1 MAFITAFQGSIKLL
15 NCRKSLGEINMGLVI
30 RTFLIALVF
39 AIIIFVLGANNLFTI
54 KDDFADFSLDTD
66 EIAIDLPENLNRD
79 AFFGDLHVHTR
90 YSFDAFI
97 FGTTASPD
105 DAYRYAKGGSIKHPL
120 GFDMQLDD
128 PLDFYAVT
136 DHAAWLGMI
145 RAYADPTTKPGQLD
159 FAADL
164 HGLND
169 PENLNTNTFAR
180 RAGLFG
186 NLITGEL
193 IEPSKN
199 PFKLLAAYLQEDT
212 IYGTSAYDRET
223 HQSAWR
229 DIAEAAERHNKPGE
243 FTTFIAYEFTSSGPG
258 QSNLHRNVIFK
269 DSKAPLQPFS
279 IVDSQNPEDLWN
291 WMDNL
296 RNLGVESLAIP
307 HNSNGSDGQMFKLV
321 DWAGNPMDD
330 DYASQRMRNEPL
342 VEITQ
347 VKGTSDTHPLLS
359 PDDKWADFG
368 IMNNRVASPFYS
380 KPNGSYVREAYLR
393 GLSLEAEYKI
403 NPYKFG
409 LVGASDT
416 HTGAISDKES
426 DYHSKIGILDGTPE
440 LRGAAPVTQSL
451 RDQLEEAGANV
462 IVDGFL
468 DIEGK
473 DYIDTGYTEWGASG
487 LAAVWAENNTRESIY
502 DAFRRKET
510 FATSGSRIKVR
521 FFGGYGLDA
530 ILDQEDPVK
539 YAYANASTMGSDL
552 LQNNN
557 EAPEFMVW
565 ALRDVKR
572 APLDRVQIIK
582 GWTELSGK
590 PHEKIYDV
598 ACSDGRKANSKTG
611 LCKDSRAKVNLN
623 NCKISKNVGADEL
636 KVVWKDPDFNPNHK
650 AFYYVRVLE
659 NPTCRW
665 STWDAIKSG
674 EKPRGD
680 LPATI
685 QERAW
690 SSPIWYVPDNEGI
703 EVSNI
708 LPDNV

>member
-1 MAFITAFQGSIKLL
+1 MSVI
-15 NCRKSLGEINMGLVI
+15 I
-30 RTFLIALVF
+30 RTFLIALLF
-39 AIIIFVLGANNLFTI
+39 AAIIFILGANNIFSI
-54 KDDFADFSLDTD
+54 KDDVVDFSIEKTPRIK
-66 EIAIDLPENLNRD
+66 EISSNQNKD
-79 AFFGDLHVHTR
+79 AFFGDLHVHTM

-105 DAYRYAKGGSIKHPL
+105 DAYRYAKGGAIKHPL

-136 DHAAWLGMI
+136 DHAAWLGMLP
-145 RAYADPTTKPGQLD
+145 AYADPSSRPGKLD
-159 FAADL
+159 FASDL

-169 PENLNTNTFAR
+169 PENLNTNTFVR
-180 RAGLFG
+180 RAGLFA
-186 NLITGEL
+186 NLITNEL

-199 PFKLLAAYLQEDT
+199 PIKMLGAYLQEDT
-212 IYGTSAYDRET
+212 VYGTRAYDRET
-223 HQSAWR
+223 HHTAWR
-229 DIAEAAERHNKPGE
+229 DIAEAAERHNNPGE

-258 QSNLHRNVIFK
+258 QSNLHRNVIFR
-269 DSKAPLQPFS
+269 DNKAPIQPFS
-279 IVDSQNPEDLWN
+279 IIDSSNPEDLWD

-307 HNSNGSDGQMFKLV
+307 HNSNGSNGQMFQLV

-330 DYASQRMRNEPL
+330 DYASKRMRNEPL

-359 PDDKWADFG
+359 PGDKWADFG

-380 KPNGSYVREAYLR
+380 SPTGSYVRNAYLR
-393 GLSLEAEYKI
+393 GLSLDSEYKI

-426 DYHSKIGILDGTPE
+426 DFHSKIGILDGTPE
-440 LRGAAPVTQSL
+440 LRGAAPLTKSFKEQIEGS
-451 RDQLEEAGANV
+451 GANV
-462 IVDGFL
+462 IINGYKE
-468 DIEGK
+468 IGGQE
-473 DYIDTGYTEWGASG
+473 YIDTGYTEWGASG
-487 LAAVWAENNTRESIY
+487 LAAVWAEDNTRESIY
-502 DAFRRKET
+502 NAFRRKET
-510 FATSGSRIKVR
+510 FATTGSRIKVR
-521 FFGGYGLDA
+521 FFGGYEID
-530 ILDQEDPVK
+530 DVFNKEDPIN
-539 YAYANASTMGSDL
+539 YAYLNGVTMGSDL
-552 LQNNN
+552 FQSENKI
-557 EAPEFMVW
+557 PQFMVW
-565 ALRDVKR
+565 ALRDIKR

-598 ACSDGRKANSKTG
+598 ACADGRRPDSKTK
-611 LCKDSRAKVNLN
+611 LCRDTRAKVNLN
-623 NCKISKNVGADEL
+623 NCRISKNLGADEL
-636 KVVWKDPDFNPNHK
+636 KAVWQDPDFDPNLK

-665 STWDAIKSG
+665 SSWDAIKSG
-674 EKPRGD
+674 EIPRAD

-690 SSPIWYVPDNEGI
+690 SSPIWYIPDNEGI
-703 EVSNI
+703 TIGNI
-708 LPDNV
+708 LPDDI

>member
-1 MAFITAFQGSIKLL
+1 MVL
-15 NCRKSLGEINMGLVI
+15 

-296 RNLGVESLAIP
+296 RDLGVESLAIP

-321 DWAGNPMDD
+321 DWAGDPMDD

-473 DYIDTGYTEWGASG
+473 DYIDTGYTELGASG

-598 ACSDGRKANSKTG
+598 ACSDGRKADSKTG

-636 KVVWKDPDFNPNHK
+636 KVVWKDPDFNPDHK

-674 EKPRGD
+674 EKPRSD
-680 LPATI
+680 LPSTI

-708 LPDNV
+708 LPDDV

>member
-1 MAFITAFQGSIKLL
+1 MSVI
-15 NCRKSLGEINMGLVI
+15 I
-30 RTFLIALVF
+30 RTFLIALLF
-39 AIIIFVLGANNLFTI
+39 AAIIFILGANNIFSI
-54 KDDFADFSLDTD
+54 KDDVVDFSIEKTPRIK
-66 EIAIDLPENLNRD
+66 EISSNQNKD
-79 AFFGDLHVHTR
+79 ALFGDLHVHTM

-105 DAYRYAKGGSIKHPL
+105 DAYRYAKGGAIKHPL

-136 DHAAWLGMI
+136 DHAAWLGMLP
-145 RAYADPTTKPGQLD
+145 AYADPSSRPGKLD
-159 FAADL
+159 FASDL

-169 PENLNTNTFAR
+169 PENLNTNTFVR
-180 RAGLFG
+180 RAGLFA
-186 NLITGEL
+186 NLITNEL

-199 PFKLLAAYLQEDT
+199 PIKMLGAYLQEDT
-212 IYGTSAYDRET
+212 VYGTRAYDRET
-223 HQSAWR
+223 HHTAWR
-229 DIAEAAERHNKPGE
+229 DIAEAAERHNNPGE

-258 QSNLHRNVIFK
+258 QSNLHRNVIFR
-269 DSKAPLQPFS
+269 DNKAPIQPFS
-279 IVDSQNPEDLWN
+279 IIDSSNPEDLWD

-307 HNSNGSDGQMFKLV
+307 HNSNGSNGQMFQLV

-330 DYASQRMRNEPL
+330 DYASKRMRNEPL

-359 PDDKWADFG
+359 PGDKWADFG

-380 KPNGSYVREAYLR
+380 SPTGSYVRNAYLR
-393 GLSLEAEYKI
+393 GLSLDSEYKI

-426 DYHSKIGILDGTPE
+426 DFHSKIGILDGTPE
-440 LRGAAPVTQSL
+440 LRGAAPLTKSFKEQIQGS
-451 RDQLEEAGANV
+451 GANV
-462 IVDGFL
+462 IISGYKE
-468 DIEGK
+468 IGGQE
-473 DYIDTGYTEWGASG
+473 YIDTGYTEWGASG
-487 LAAVWAENNTRESIY
+487 LAAVWAEDNTRESIY
-502 DAFRRKET
+502 NAFRRKET
-510 FATSGSRIKVR
+510 FATTGSRIKVR
-521 FFGGYGLDA
+521 FFGGYEID
-530 ILDQEDPVK
+530 DVFNKEDPIN
-539 YAYANASTMGSDL
+539 YAYLNGVTMGSDL
-552 LQNNN
+552 FQSENKI
-557 EAPEFMVW
+557 PQFMVW
-565 ALRDVKR
+565 ALRDIKR

-598 ACSDGRKANSKTG
+598 ACADGRRPDSKTK
-611 LCKDSRAKVNLN
+611 LCRDTRAKVNLN
-623 NCKISKNVGADEL
+623 NCRISKNLGADEL
-636 KVVWKDPDFNPNHK
+636 KAVWQDPDFDPNLK

-665 STWDAIKSG
+665 SSWDAIKSG
-674 EKPRGD
+674 EIPRAD

-690 SSPIWYVPDNEGI
+690 SSPIWYIPDNEGI
-703 EVSNI
+703 TIGNI
-708 LPDNV
+708 LPDDI

>member
-1 MAFITAFQGSIKLL
+1 
-15 NCRKSLGEINMGLVI
+15 MGLAI
-30 RTFLIALVF
+30 RTFLIAVLF
-39 AIIIFVLGANNLFTI
+39 ALLIFILGANDVFSI
-54 KDDFADFSLDTD
+54 KDDFSDFALEDNQKEVVVPS
-66 EIAIDLPENLNRD
+66 NNNRD

-105 DAYRYAKGGSIKHPL
+105 DAYRYAKGGAIKHPL

-145 RAYADPTTKPGQLD
+145 RAYADPTTKPGKLD

-199 PFKLLAAYLQEDT
+199 PLKLLAAYLQEDT

-229 DIAEAAERHNKPGE
+229 DVAEAAERHNQPGE

-296 RNLGVESLAIP
+296 RDLGVESLAIP
-307 HNSNGSDGQMFKLV
+307 HNSNGSNGQMFKLV

-359 PDDKWADFG
+359 PEDKWADFG

-380 KPNGSYVREAYLR
+380 HPKGSYVRDAYLR

-502 DAFRRKET
+502 EAFRRKET

-521 FFGGYGLDA
+521 FFGGYDLQN
-530 ILDQEDPVK
+530 ILQEKDPIK
-539 YAYANASTMGSDL
+539 YAYANAATMGSDII
-552 LQNNN
+552 QNNDTP
-557 EAPEFMVW
+557 PEFLVW
-565 ALRDVKR
+565 ALRDLKR

-598 ACSDGRKANSKTG
+598 ACSDGRKANPNTG
-611 LCKDSRAKVNLN
+611 LCKESRAKVNLN
-623 NCKISKNVGADEL
+623 NCKISKNVGANEL
-636 KVVWKDPDFNPNHK
+636 KTVWQDPDFNPDLK

-665 STWDAIKSG
+665 STWDALKSG
-674 EKPRGD
+674 EKPRED
-680 LPATI
+680 LPSTI

-690 SSPIWYVPDNEGI
+690 SSPIWYIPDNEGI
-703 EVSNI
+703 TTGNI
-708 LPDNV
+708 LPDDI

>member
-1 MAFITAFQGSIKLL
+1 
-15 NCRKSLGEINMGLVI
+15 MGLVI
-30 RTFLIALVF
+30 RTFFIAAFF
-39 AIIIFVLGANNLFTI
+39 AVVIFLLGANNVFSI
-54 KDDFADFSLDTD
+54 KDDFQDF
-66 EIAIDLPENLNRD
+66 AIKKDKSIEVDLNPNRE

-105 DAYRYAKGGSIKHPL
+105 DAYEYAKGSAIKHPL

-145 RAYADPTTKPGQLD
+145 RAYADPDSKPGQLD
-159 FAADL
+159 FASDL
-164 HGLND
+164 HGLNE
-169 PENLNTNTFAR
+169 PENLNTNTFTK
-180 RAGLFG
+180 RAGLFAS
-186 NLITGEL
+186 LISNEL
-193 IEPSKN
+193 VEPSKN
-199 PFKLLAAYLQEDT
+199 PLKILGAYLNEDT
-212 IYGTSAYDRET
+212 IYGTAAYDRQT

-229 DIAEAAERHNKPGE
+229 DIAEAAERHNSPGE

-258 QSNLHRNVIFK
+258 QSNLHRNVIFQN
-269 DSKAPLQPFS
+269 SKAPIQPFS
-279 IVDSQNPEDLWN
+279 IVDSANPEDLWN

-307 HNSNGSDGQMFKLV
+307 HNSNGSNGQMFKLV
-321 DWAGNPMDD
+321 DWAGNPMND
-330 DYASQRMRNEPL
+330 DYASKRMRNEPL

-359 PDDKWADFG
+359 PDDNWADFG

-380 KPNGSYVREAYLR
+380 SPTGSYVRNAYLR
-393 GLSLEAEYKI
+393 GLSLDSEYKI

-440 LRGAAPVTQSL
+440 LRGAAPLTESFKRQI
-451 RDQLEEAGANV
+451 EESGSNV
-462 IVDGFL
+462 IIRGYKEID
-468 DIEGK
+468 DQE
-473 DYIDTGYTEWGASG
+473 YIDTGYTEWGASG

-502 DAFRRKET
+502 NAFRRKET

-521 FFGGYGLDA
+521 FFGGYDIKDA
-530 ILDQEDPVK
+530 FNEADPISF
-539 YAYANASTMGSDL
+539 AYSKAVTMGSDI
-552 LQNNN
+552 LQS
-557 EAPEFMVW
+557 EEKVPQFIVW
-565 ALRDVKR
+565 ALRDLKR

-598 ACSDGRKANSKTG
+598 ACSNGRKPNSETN
-611 LCKDSRAKVNLN
+611 LCKTSKASVDTR
-623 NCKISKNVGADEL
+623 NCNISKNYGANEL
-636 KVVWKDPDFNPNHK
+636 RVVWEDPDFDPDLK

-674 EKPRGD
+674 EKPRSD
-680 LPATI
+680 LPLTI

-690 SSPIWYVPDNEGI
+690 SSPIWYIPDNDGI
-703 EVSNI
+703 TVSNI
-708 LPDNV
+708 LPEDI

>member
-1 MAFITAFQGSIKLL
+1 
-15 NCRKSLGEINMGLVI
+15 MGIVI
-30 RTFLIALVF
+30 RTFVIALLF
-39 AIIIFVLGANNLFTI
+39 AGVIFILGANNVFTI
-54 KDDFADFSLDTD
+54 KDDIADFSLEQKDNSLT
-66 EIAIDLPENLNRD
+66 IDANQNRD
-79 AFFGDLHVHTR
+79 AFFGDLHVHTM

-145 RAYADPTTKPGQLD
+145 RAYADPDSKPGQLD
-159 FAADL
+159 FASDL

-180 RAGLFG
+180 RAGLFA
-186 NLITGEL
+186 NLLTSEL
-193 IEPSKN
+193 IKPSKN
-199 PFKLLAAYLQEDT
+199 PLKILGAYLQEDT
-212 IYGTSAYDRET
+212 VYGTGAYDRET
-223 HQSAWR
+223 HQSAWK
-229 DIAEAAERHNKPGE
+229 DVAEAAERHNKPGE

-258 QSNLHRNVIFK
+258 QSNLHRNVIFQN
-269 DSKAPLQPFS
+269 SKAPVQPFS
-279 IVDSQNPEDLWN
+279 LADSRNPEDLWD

-296 RNLGVESLAIP
+296 RSLGVESLAIP
-307 HNSNGSDGQMFKLV
+307 HNSNGSNGQMFKLV

-330 DYASQRMRNEPL
+330 DYATKRMRNEPL

-359 PDDKWADFG
+359 PGDKWADFG

-380 KPNGSYVREAYLR
+380 SPTGSYVRNAYSR
-393 GLSLEAEYKI
+393 GLSLESEFKI

-440 LRGAAPVTQSL
+440 LRGAAPLTKAFKEQIEGS
-451 RDQLEEAGANV
+451 DSNV
-462 IVDGFL
+462 IIRGYKEVGDQ
-468 DIEGK
+468 E
-473 DYIDTGYTEWGASG
+473 YIDTGYTEWGASG
-487 LAAVWAENNTRESIY
+487 LAAVWAENNTRQSIY
-502 DAFRRKET
+502 NAFRRKET
-510 FATSGSRIKVR
+510 FATTGSRIKVR
-521 FFGGYGLDA
+521 FFGGYQMENTFSED
-530 ILDQEDPVK
+530 DPVNF
-539 YAYANASTMGSDL
+539 AYTNGVTMGSDM
-552 LQNNN
+552 LQS
-557 EAPEFMVW
+557 EEQKPQFVVW

-590 PHEKIYDV
+590 PHEEIYDV
-598 ACSDGRKANSKTG
+598 ACSDGRKPNLKTN
-611 LCKDSRAKVNLN
+611 LCQDTKASVNLD
-623 NCKISKNVGADEL
+623 NCQISANEGADEL
-636 KVVWKDPDFNPNHK
+636 RTVWEDPNFDPDLK

-665 STWDAIKSG
+665 STWDALKSG
-674 EKPRGD
+674 EKPRAD
-680 LPATI
+680 LPSTI

-690 SSPIWYVPDNEGI
+690 SSPIWYIPDNEGI
-703 EVSNI
+703 TIGNI
-708 LPDNV
+708 LPDEV

>member
-1 MAFITAFQGSIKLL
+1 MSVI
-15 NCRKSLGEINMGLVI
+15 I
-30 RTFLIALVF
+30 RTFLIALLF
-39 AIIIFVLGANNLFTI
+39 AAIIFILGANNIFSI
-54 KDDFADFSLDTD
+54 KDDVVDFSIEKTPRIK
-66 EIAIDLPENLNRD
+66 EISSNQNKD
-79 AFFGDLHVHTR
+79 ALFGDLHVHTM

-105 DAYRYAKGGSIKHPL
+105 DAYRYAKGGAIKHPL

-136 DHAAWLGMI
+136 DHAAWLGMLP
-145 RAYADPTTKPGQLD
+145 AYADPSSRPGKLD
-159 FAADL
+159 FASDL

-169 PENLNTNTFAR
+169 PENLNTNTFVR
-180 RAGLFG
+180 RAGLFA
-186 NLITGEL
+186 NLITNEL

-199 PFKLLAAYLQEDT
+199 PIKMLGAYLQEDT
-212 IYGTSAYDRET
+212 VYGTRAYDRET
-223 HQSAWR
+223 HHTAWR
-229 DIAEAAERHNKPGE
+229 DIAEAAERHNNPGE

-258 QSNLHRNVIFK
+258 QSNLHRNVIFR
-269 DSKAPLQPFS
+269 DNKAPIQPFS
-279 IVDSQNPEDLWN
+279 IIDSSNPEDLWD

-307 HNSNGSDGQMFKLV
+307 HNSNGSNGQMFQLV

-330 DYASQRMRNEPL
+330 DYASKRMRNEPL

-359 PDDKWADFG
+359 PGDKWADFG

-380 KPNGSYVREAYLR
+380 SPTGSYVRNAYLR
-393 GLSLEAEYKI
+393 GLSLDSEYKI

-426 DYHSKIGILDGTPE
+426 DFHSKIGILDGTPE
-440 LRGAAPVTQSL
+440 LRGAAPLTKSFKEQIEGS
-451 RDQLEEAGANV
+451 GANV
-462 IVDGFL
+462 IINGYKE
-468 DIEGK
+468 IGGQE
-473 DYIDTGYTEWGASG
+473 YIDTGYTEWGASG
-487 LAAVWAENNTRESIY
+487 LAAVWAEDNTRESIY
-502 DAFRRKET
+502 NAFRRKET
-510 FATSGSRIKVR
+510 FATTGSRIKVR
-521 FFGGYGLDA
+521 FFGGYEID
-530 ILDQEDPVK
+530 DVFNKEDPIN
-539 YAYANASTMGSDL
+539 YAYLNGVTMGSDL
-552 LQNNN
+552 FQSENKI
-557 EAPEFMVW
+557 PQFMVW
-565 ALRDVKR
+565 ALRDLKR

-598 ACSDGRKANSKTG
+598 ACADGRRPDSKTK
-611 LCKDSRAKVNLN
+611 LCRDTRAKVNLN
-623 NCKISKNVGADEL
+623 NCRISKNLGADEL
-636 KVVWKDPDFNPNHK
+636 KAVWQDPDFDPNLK

-665 STWDAIKSG
+665 SSWDAIKSG
-674 EKPRGD
+674 EIPRAD

-690 SSPIWYVPDNEGI
+690 SSPIWYIPDNEGI
-703 EVSNI
+703 TIGNI
-708 LPDNV
+708 LPDDI

>member
-1 MAFITAFQGSIKLL
+1 
-15 NCRKSLGEINMGLVI
+15 MGKVI
-30 RTFLIALVF
+30 RAFLIAILF
-39 AIIIFVLGANNLFTI
+39 AIIIFVLGANDVFSI
-54 KDDFADFSLDTD
+54 KDDVADFSLDNSEASK
-66 EIAIDLPENLNRD
+66 EIIKNDNRD
-79 AFFGDLHVHTR
+79 AFFGDLHVHTM

-105 DAYRYAKGGSIKHPL
+105 DAYSYAKGAAIKHPL

-128 PLDFYAVT
+128 PLDFYAIT

-145 RAYADPTTKPGQLD
+145 RAYADPDTKPGQLD

-164 HGLND
+164 HGLNN
-169 PENLNTNTFAR
+169 PENLNTNTFVR
-180 RAGLFG
+180 RASLFA
-186 NLITGEL
+186 NLLTGEL
-193 IEPSKN
+193 ITPSKN
-199 PFKLLAAYLQEDT
+199 PLKILGAYLQEDT

-223 HQSAWR
+223 HHSAWK
-229 DIAEAAERHNKPGE
+229 DIAEAAERHNNPGD

-269 DSKAPLQPFS
+269 DSRAPIQPFS
-279 IVDSQNPEDLWN
+279 IVDSRNPEDLWD
-291 WMDNL
+291 WMDKL
-296 RNLGVESLAIP
+296 RELGVESLAIP
-307 HNSNGSDGQMFKLV
+307 HNSNGSNGQMFKLV

-330 DYASQRMRNEPL
+330 DYATKRMRNEPL

-359 PDDKWADFG
+359 PSDRWADFG

-380 KPNGSYVREAYLR
+380 SPTGSYVRNAYLR
-393 GLSLEAEYKI
+393 GLSLDSEFKI

-440 LRGAAPVTQSL
+440 LRGAAPLTKAFKEQIEGS
-451 RDQLEEAGANV
+451 GSNV
-462 IVDGFL
+462 IIRGYTEVGDQ
-468 DIEGK
+468 E
-473 DYIDTGYTEWGASG
+473 YIDTGYTEWGASG

-510 FATSGSRIKVR
+510 FATTGSRIKVR
-521 FFGGYGLDA
+521 FFGGYQINDA
-530 ILDQEDPVK
+530 FDKDDPVNF
-539 YAYANASTMGSDL
+539 AYANAVTMGADM
-552 LQNNN
+552 LQSGNQT
-557 EAPEFMVW
+557 PQFVVW

-598 ACSDGRKANSKTG
+598 ACSDGRKPSPETNLCNDSKA
-611 LCKDSRAKVNLN
+611 SVNLD
-623 NCKISKNVGADEL
+623 NCQISINTGADEF
-636 KVVWKDPDFNPNHK
+636 KAVWEDPNFDPDLK

-665 STWDAIKSG
+665 STWDALKSG
-674 EKPRGD
+674 EKPRED

-703 EVSNI
+703 TVRNI
-708 LPDNV
+708 LPDDV

>member
-1 MAFITAFQGSIKLL
+1 MSI
-15 NCRKSLGEINMGLVI
+15 VI
-30 RTFLIALVF
+30 RTFVIAFLF
-39 AIIIFVLGANNLFTI
+39 AVIIFVLGANNVFSI
-54 KDDFADFSLDTD
+54 KDDIADFALGTSEVSQ
-66 EIAIDLPENLNRD
+66 EITRNDNRD
-79 AFFGDLHVHTR
+79 AYFGDLHVHTM

-105 DAYRYAKGGSIKHPL
+105 DAYSYAKGGSIKHPL

-128 PLDFYAVT
+128 PLDFYAIT

-145 RAYADPTTKPGQLD
+145 RAYADPSSKPGQLD
-159 FAADL
+159 FASDL
-164 HGLND
+164 HGLNN
-169 PENLNTNTFAR
+169 PENLNTNTFVR
-180 RAGLFG
+180 RAGLFA
-186 NLITGEL
+186 NLLTGEL
-193 IEPSKN
+193 VTPSTN
-199 PFKLLAAYLQEDT
+199 PLKMLGAYLQEDT

-223 HQSAWR
+223 HHSAWK
-229 DIAEAAERHNKPGE
+229 DVAEAAERHNNPGE

-269 DSKAPLQPFS
+269 DSRAPIQPFS
-279 IVDSQNPEDLWN
+279 IVDSRNPEDLWD

-296 RNLGVESLAIP
+296 RGLGVESLAIP
-307 HNSNGSDGQMFKLV
+307 HNSNGSNGQMFKLV

-330 DYASQRMRNEPL
+330 DYATKRMRNEPL

-359 PDDKWADFG
+359 PNDKWADFG

-380 KPNGSYVREAYLR
+380 SPTGSYVRNAYLR
-393 GLSLEAEYKI
+393 GLSLDSEFKI

-440 LRGAAPVTQSL
+440 LRGAAPLTKAFKEQI
-451 RDQLEEAGANV
+451 EESGSNV
-462 IVDGFL
+462 IIRGYTEVGNQ
-468 DIEGK
+468 E
-473 DYIDTGYTEWGASG
+473 YIDTGYTEWGASG

-510 FATSGSRIKVR
+510 FATTGSRIKVR
-521 FFGGYGLDA
+521 FFGGYQMNDA
-530 ILDQEDPVK
+530 FKKDDPVRF
-539 YAYANASTMGSDL
+539 AYANAVTMGGDI
-552 LQNNN
+552 LQSGNQNLQ
-557 EAPEFMVW
+557 FLVW
-565 ALRDVKR
+565 ALRDAKR

-590 PHEKIYDV
+590 PHEEIHDV
-598 ACSDGRKANSKTG
+598 VCSDGRKPDPDSNLCDESKASVDLSNCQISG
-611 LCKDSRAKVNLN
+611 NL
-623 NCKISKNVGADEL
+623 GADEL
-636 KVVWKDPDFNPNHK
+636 KAVWEDPDFDPNLK

-665 STWDAIKSG
+665 STWDALKSG
-674 EKPRGD
+674 EKPRED

-703 EVSNI
+703 TVSNI
-708 LPDNV
+708 LPDDV

>member
-1 MAFITAFQGSIKLL
+1 MSVI
-15 NCRKSLGEINMGLVI
+15 I
-30 RTFLIALVF
+30 RTFLIALLF
-39 AIIIFVLGANNLFTI
+39 AAIIFILGANNIFSI
-54 KDDFADFSLDTD
+54 KDDVVDFSIEKTPRIK
-66 EIAIDLPENLNRD
+66 EISSNQNKD
-79 AFFGDLHVHTR
+79 AFFGDLHVHTM

-105 DAYRYAKGGSIKHPL
+105 DAYRYAKGGAIKHPL

-136 DHAAWLGMI
+136 DHAAWLGMLP
-145 RAYADPTTKPGQLD
+145 AYADPSSRPGKLD
-159 FAADL
+159 FASDL

-169 PENLNTNTFAR
+169 PENLNTNTFVR
-180 RAGLFG
+180 RAGLFA
-186 NLITGEL
+186 NLITNEL

-199 PFKLLAAYLQEDT
+199 PIKMLGAYLQEDT
-212 IYGTSAYDRET
+212 VYGTRAYDRET
-223 HQSAWR
+223 HHTAWR
-229 DIAEAAERHNKPGE
+229 DIAEAAERHNNPGE

-258 QSNLHRNVIFK
+258 QSNLHRNVIFR
-269 DSKAPLQPFS
+269 DNKAPIQPFS
-279 IVDSQNPEDLWN
+279 IIDSSNPEDLWD

-307 HNSNGSDGQMFKLV
+307 HNSNGSNGQMFQLV

-330 DYASQRMRNEPL
+330 DYASKRMRNEPL

-359 PDDKWADFG
+359 PGDKWADFG

-380 KPNGSYVREAYLR
+380 SPTGSYVRNAYLR
-393 GLSLEAEYKI
+393 GLSLDSEYKI

-426 DYHSKIGILDGTPE
+426 DFHSKIGILDGTPE
-440 LRGAAPVTQSL
+440 LRGAAPLTKSFKEQIEGS
-451 RDQLEEAGANV
+451 GANV
-462 IVDGFL
+462 IINGYKE
-468 DIEGK
+468 IGGQE
-473 DYIDTGYTEWGASG
+473 YIDTGYTEWGASG
-487 LAAVWAENNTRESIY
+487 LAAVWAEVNTRESIY
-502 DAFRRKET
+502 NAFRRKET
-510 FATSGSRIKVR
+510 FATTGSRIKVR
-521 FFGGYGLDA
+521 FFGGYEID
-530 ILDQEDPVK
+530 DVFNKEDPIN
-539 YAYANASTMGSDL
+539 YAYLNGVTMGSDL
-552 LQNNN
+552 FQSENKI
-557 EAPEFMVW
+557 PQFMVW
-565 ALRDVKR
+565 ALRDLKR

-598 ACSDGRKANSKTG
+598 ACADGRRPDSKTK
-611 LCKDSRAKVNLN
+611 LCRDTRAKVNLN
-623 NCKISKNVGADEL
+623 NCRISKNLGADEL
-636 KVVWKDPDFNPNHK
+636 KAVWQDPDFDPNLK

-665 STWDAIKSG
+665 SSWDAIKSG
-674 EKPRGD
+674 EIPRAD

-690 SSPIWYVPDNEGI
+690 SSPIWYIPDNEGI
-703 EVSNI
+703 TIGNI
-708 LPDNV
+708 LPDDI

>member
-1 MAFITAFQGSIKLL
+1 
-15 NCRKSLGEINMGLVI
+15 MGLVI
-30 RTFLIALVF
+30 RTFFIAAFF
-39 AIIIFVLGANNLFTI
+39 AVVIFLLGANNVFSI
-54 KDDFADFSLDTD
+54 KDDFQDF
-66 EIAIDLPENLNRD
+66 AIKKDKSIEVDLNPNRE
-79 AFFGDLHVHTR
+79 AYFGDLHVHTR

-105 DAYRYAKGGSIKHPL
+105 DAYEYAKGSAIKHPL

-145 RAYADPTTKPGQLD
+145 RAYADPDSKPGQLD
-159 FAADL
+159 FASDL
-164 HGLND
+164 HGLNE
-169 PENLNTNTFAR
+169 PENLNTNTFTK
-180 RAGLFG
+180 RASLFAS
-186 NLITGEL
+186 LISNEL
-193 IEPSKN
+193 VEPSKN
-199 PFKLLAAYLQEDT
+199 PLKILGAYLNEDT
-212 IYGTSAYDRET
+212 IYGTAAYDRET

-229 DIAEAAERHNKPGE
+229 DIAEAAERHNSPGE

-258 QSNLHRNVIFK
+258 QSNLHRNVIFQN
-269 DSKAPLQPFS
+269 SKAPIQPFS
-279 IVDSQNPEDLWN
+279 IVDSANPEDLWN

-307 HNSNGSDGQMFKLV
+307 HNSNGSNGQMFKLV
-321 DWAGNPMDD
+321 DWAGNPMND
-330 DYASQRMRNEPL
+330 DYASKRMRNEPL

-359 PDDKWADFG
+359 PDDNWADFG

-380 KPNGSYVREAYLR
+380 SPTGSYVRNAYLR
-393 GLSLEAEYKI
+393 GLSLDSEYRI

-440 LRGAAPVTQSL
+440 LRGAAPLTESFKRQI
-451 RDQLEEAGANV
+451 EESGSNV
-462 IVDGFL
+462 IIRGYKEID
-468 DIEGK
+468 DQE
-473 DYIDTGYTEWGASG
+473 YIDTGYTEWGASG

-502 DAFRRKET
+502 NAFRRKET

-521 FFGGYGLDA
+521 FFGGYDIKDA
-530 ILDQEDPVK
+530 FNEADPISF
-539 YAYANASTMGSDL
+539 AYSKAVTMGSDI
-552 LQNNN
+552 LQS
-557 EAPEFMVW
+557 EEKVPQFIVW
-565 ALRDVKR
+565 ALRDLKR

-590 PHEKIYDV
+590 PHEKIYDL
-598 ACSDGRKANSKTG
+598 ACSNGRKPNSETN
-611 LCKDSRAKVNLN
+611 LCKTSKASVDTR
-623 NCKISKNVGADEL
+623 NCNISKNYGANEL
-636 KVVWKDPDFNPNHK
+636 RVVWEDPDFDPDLK

-674 EKPRGD
+674 EKPRSD
-680 LPATI
+680 LPLTI

-690 SSPIWYVPDNEGI
+690 SSPIWYIPDNDGI
-703 EVSNI
+703 TVSNI
-708 LPDNV
+708 LPEDI

>member
-1 MAFITAFQGSIKLL
+1 MSI
-15 NCRKSLGEINMGLVI
+15 VI
-30 RTFLIALVF
+30 RTFLIALLF
-39 AIIIFVLGANNLFTI
+39 AGIIFILGANNVFSI
-54 KDDFADFSLDTD
+54 KDDVADFSLDP
-66 EIAIDLPENLNRD
+66 IDSSVVVNINPNRD
-79 AFFGDLHVHTR
+79 AFFGDLHVHTM

-105 DAYRYAKGGSIKHPL
+105 DAYKYAKGGSIKHPL

-128 PLDFYAVT
+128 PLDFYAIT

-145 RAYADPTTKPGQLD
+145 RAYADPDSKPGQLD

-180 RAGLFG
+180 RAGLFA
-186 NLITGEL
+186 NLLTGEL
-193 IEPSKN
+193 VKPSNN
-199 PFKLLAAYLQEDT
+199 PIKLLGAYLQEDT
-212 IYGTSAYDRET
+212 IYGTGAYDRET

-229 DIAEAAERHNKPGE
+229 DVAEAAERHNNPGE

-269 DSKAPLQPFS
+269 DSKAPIQPFS
-279 IVDSQNPEDLWN
+279 IVDSRNPEELWD

-296 RNLGVESLAIP
+296 RTLGIESLAIP
-307 HNSNGSDGQMFKLV
+307 HNSNGSNGQMFKLV

-330 DYASQRMRNEPL
+330 DYASKRMRNEPL

-359 PDDKWADFG
+359 PEDKWADFG

-380 KPNGSYVREAYLR
+380 SPTGSYVRNAYLR
-393 GLSLEAEYKI
+393 GLSLDSEFKI

-416 HTGAISDKES
+416 HTGAVSDKES

-440 LRGAAPVTQSL
+440 LRGAAPLTKAFKEQI
-451 RDQLEEAGANV
+451 EESGSNV
-462 IVDGFL
+462 IIRGYTEIGDQ
-468 DIEGK
+468 E
-473 DYIDTGYTEWGASG
+473 YIDTGYTEWGASG
-487 LAAVWAENNTRESIY
+487 LAAVWSENNTRESIY

-510 FATSGSRIKVR
+510 FATTGSRIKVR
-521 FFGGYGLDA
+521 FFGGYKIND
-530 ILDQEDPVK
+530 IFDKDDPVNF
-539 YAYANASTMGSDL
+539 AYSNAVTMGSDM
-552 LQNNN
+552 LQSENQI
-557 EAPEFMVW
+557 PQFMVW
-565 ALRDVKR
+565 ALRDAKR

-590 PHEKIYDV
+590 PHEEIYDV
-598 ACSDGRKANSKTG
+598 ACSDGRTPNPDTNLCNNSG
-611 LCKDSRAKVNLN
+611 ASVNLS
-623 NCKISKNVGADEL
+623 NCQISGNSGADEL
-636 KVVWKDPDFNPNHK
+636 KAVWEDPDFDPNLK

-665 STWDAIKSG
+665 STWDALKSG
-674 EKPRGD
+674 EKPRED

-690 SSPIWYVPDNEGI
+690 SSPIWYVPDNDGI
-703 EVSNI
+703 TISNI
-708 LPDNV
+708 LPDDV

>member
-1 MAFITAFQGSIKLL
+1 
-15 NCRKSLGEINMGLVI
+15 MGLAI
-30 RTFLIALVF
+30 RTFLIAVLF
-39 AIIIFVLGANNLFTI
+39 ALLIFILGANDIFSI
-54 KDDFADFSLDTD
+54 KDDFSDFALEDSQK
-66 EIAIDLPENLNRD
+66 EVVIPSNNNRD

-90 YSFDAFI
+90 YSFDAYI

-105 DAYRYAKGGSIKHPL
+105 DAYRYAKGGAIKHPL

-145 RAYADPTTKPGQLD
+145 RAYADPDSKPGQLD
-159 FAADL
+159 FASDL
-164 HGLND
+164 HGLNN

-180 RAGLFG
+180 RAGLFA
-186 NLITGEL
+186 NLITREL

-199 PFKLLAAYLQEDT
+199 PLKLLGAYLQEDT
-212 IYGTSAYDRET
+212 IYGTMAYDRNT

-229 DIAEAAERHNKPGE
+229 DVAEAAERHNQPGE

-269 DSKAPLQPFS
+269 GSKAQIQPFS
-279 IVDSQNPEDLWN
+279 IIDSRNPEELWD

-296 RNLGVESLAIP
+296 RDLGVESLAIP
-307 HNSNGSDGQMFKLV
+307 HNSNGSNGQMFKLV

-359 PDDKWADFG
+359 PEDKWADFG

-380 KPNGSYVREAYLR
+380 HPKGSYVRDAYLR

-426 DYHSKIGILDGTPE
+426 DFHSKVGILDGTPE
-440 LRGAAPVTQSL
+440 LRGAAPISQDL
-451 RDQLEEAGANV
+451 RDRLEEAGGSILVNG
-462 IVDGFL
+462 IL
-468 DIEGK
+468 DIDGK

-502 DAFRRKET
+502 EAFRRKET

-521 FFGGYGLDA
+521 FFGGYDLKN
-530 ILDQEDPVK
+530 ILQEKDPIK
-539 YAYANASTMGSDL
+539 YAYANAATMGSDII
-552 LQNNN
+552 QNNDT
-557 EAPEFMVW
+557 APEFMVW
-565 ALRDVKR
+565 ALRDLKR

-598 ACSDGRKANSKTG
+598 ACSDGRKADPKTG
-611 LCKDSRAKVNLN
+611 LCKESRAKVNLN
-623 NCKISKNVGADEL
+623 NCKISKNVGANEL
-636 KVVWKDPDFNPNHK
+636 KTVWKDPDFNPDLK

-665 STWDAIKSG
+665 STWDALKSG
-674 EKPRGD
+674 EKPRED
-680 LPATI
+680 LPSTI

-690 SSPIWYVPDNEGI
+690 SSPIWYIPDNEGI
-703 EVSNI
+703 TTGNI
-708 LPDNV
+708 LPDDI

>member
-1 MAFITAFQGSIKLL
+1 MSVI
-15 NCRKSLGEINMGLVI
+15 I
-30 RTFLIALVF
+30 RTFLIALLF
-39 AIIIFVLGANNLFTI
+39 AAIILILGANNIISI
-54 KDDFADFSLDTD
+54 KDDVVDFSIEKTPRIK
-66 EIAIDLPENLNRD
+66 EISSNQNKD
-79 AFFGDLHVHTR
+79 AFFGDLHVHTM

-105 DAYRYAKGGSIKHPL
+105 DAYRYAKGGAIKHPL

-136 DHAAWLGMI
+136 DHAAWLGMLP
-145 RAYADPTTKPGQLD
+145 AYADPSSRPGKLD
-159 FAADL
+159 FASDL

-169 PENLNTNTFAR
+169 PENLNTNTFVR
-180 RAGLFG
+180 RAGLFA
-186 NLITGEL
+186 NLITNEL

-199 PFKLLAAYLQEDT
+199 PIKMLGAYLQEDT
-212 IYGTSAYDRET
+212 VYGTRAYDRET
-223 HQSAWR
+223 HHTAWR
-229 DIAEAAERHNKPGE
+229 DIAEAAERHNNPGE

-258 QSNLHRNVIFK
+258 QSNLHRNVIFR
-269 DSKAPLQPFS
+269 DNKAPIQPFS
-279 IVDSQNPEDLWN
+279 IIDSSNPEDLWD

-307 HNSNGSDGQMFKLV
+307 HNSNGSNGQMFQLV

-330 DYASQRMRNEPL
+330 DYASKRMRNEPL

-359 PDDKWADFG
+359 PGDKWADFG

-380 KPNGSYVREAYLR
+380 SPTGSYVRNAYLR
-393 GLSLEAEYKI
+393 GLSLDSEYKI

-426 DYHSKIGILDGTPE
+426 DFHSKIGILDGTPE
-440 LRGAAPVTQSL
+440 LRGAAPLTKSFKEQIEGS
-451 RDQLEEAGANV
+451 GANV
-462 IVDGFL
+462 IINGYKE
-468 DIEGK
+468 IGGQE
-473 DYIDTGYTEWGASG
+473 YIDTGYTEWGASG
-487 LAAVWAENNTRESIY
+487 LAAVWAEDNTRESIY
-502 DAFRRKET
+502 NAFRRKET
-510 FATSGSRIKVR
+510 FATTGSRIKVR
-521 FFGGYGLDA
+521 FFGGYKID
-530 ILDQEDPVK
+530 DVFNKEDPIN
-539 YAYANASTMGSDL
+539 YAYLNGVTMGSDL
-552 LQNNN
+552 FQSENKI
-557 EAPEFMVW
+557 PQFMVW
-565 ALRDVKR
+565 ALRDLKR

-598 ACSDGRKANSKTG
+598 ACADGRRPDSKTK
-611 LCKDSRAKVNLN
+611 LCRDTRAKVNLN
-623 NCKISKNVGADEL
+623 NCRISKNLGADEL
-636 KVVWKDPDFNPNHK
+636 KAVWQDPDFDPNLK

-665 STWDAIKSG
+665 SSWDAIKSG
-674 EKPRGD
+674 EIPRAD
-680 LPATI
+680 LPDTI

-690 SSPIWYVPDNEGI
+690 SSPNWYIPDNEGI
-703 EVSNI
+703 TIGNI
-708 LPDNV
+708 LPDDI

>member
-1 MAFITAFQGSIKLL
+1 
-15 NCRKSLGEINMGLVI
+15 MGIVI
-30 RTFLIALVF
+30 RTFLIALLF
-39 AIIIFVLGANNLFTI
+39 AVVIFILGANNVFSI
-54 KDDFADFSLDTD
+54 KDDIADFSLNQTASSIQVD
-66 EIAIDLPENLNRD
+66 ENQNRD
-79 AFFGDLHVHTR
+79 AFFGDLHVHTM

-145 RAYADPTTKPGQLD
+145 RAYADPESKPGQLD
-159 FAADL
+159 FATDL

-180 RAGLFG
+180 RAGLFA
-186 NLITGEL
+186 NLLTSEL
-193 IEPSKN
+193 VKPSKN
-199 PFKLLAAYLQEDT
+199 PLKLLGAYLQEDT
-212 IYGTSAYDRET
+212 VYGTGAYDRDT
-223 HQSAWR
+223 HQSAWK
-229 DIAEAAERHNKPGE
+229 DVAEAAERHNNPGE

-258 QSNLHRNVIFK
+258 QSNLHRNIIFQ
-269 DSKAPLQPFS
+269 DSKAPIQPFS
-279 IVDSQNPEDLWN
+279 LADSRNPEDLWD

-296 RNLGVESLAIP
+296 RSLGVESLAIP
-307 HNSNGSDGQMFKLV
+307 HNSNGSNGQMFKLV
-321 DWAGNPMDD
+321 DWAGNPLDD
-330 DYASQRMRNEPL
+330 DYATKRMRNEPL

-359 PDDKWADFG
+359 PGDKWADFG

-380 KPNGSYVREAYLR
+380 SPTGSYVRNAYLR
-393 GLSLEAEYKI
+393 GLSLESEFKI

-440 LRGAAPVTQSL
+440 LRGAAPLTKAFKEQIEGS
-451 RDQLEEAGANV
+451 GSNV
-462 IVDGFL
+462 IIRGYKEVGDQ
-468 DIEGK
+468 E
-473 DYIDTGYTEWGASG
+473 YIDTGYTEWGASG
-487 LAAVWAENNTRESIY
+487 LAAVWAENNTRQSIY
-502 DAFRRKET
+502 NAFRRKET
-510 FATSGSRIKVR
+510 FATTGSRIKVR
-521 FFGGYGLDA
+521 FFGGYQMENTFSED
-530 ILDQEDPVK
+530 DPVNF
-539 YAYANASTMGSDL
+539 AYTNGVTMGSDM
-552 LQNNN
+552 LQS
-557 EAPEFMVW
+557 EKQKPQFVVW

-590 PHEKIYDV
+590 PHEEIYDV
-598 ACSDGRKANSKTG
+598 ACSDGRKPNPKTN
-611 LCKDSRAKVNLN
+611 LCQDTRASVNLD
-623 NCKISKNVGADEL
+623 NCQISANEGADEL
-636 KVVWKDPDFNPNHK
+636 RAVWEDPNFNPDLK

-665 STWDAIKSG
+665 STWDALKSG
-674 EKPRGD
+674 EKPRAD
-680 LPATI
+680 LPSTI

-690 SSPIWYVPDNEGI
+690 SSPIWYIPDNEGI
-703 EVSNI
+703 TIGNI
-708 LPDNV
+708 LPDEV

>member
-1 MAFITAFQGSIKLL
+1 
-15 NCRKSLGEINMGLVI
+15 MGIVI
-30 RTFLIALVF
+30 RTFVIALLF
-39 AIIIFVLGANNLFTI
+39 AGVIFILGANNVFTI
-54 KDDFADFSLDTD
+54 KDDIADFSLGQRDNS
-66 EIAIDLPENLNRD
+66 IKIDANQNRD
-79 AFFGDLHVHTR
+79 AFFGDLHVHTM

-145 RAYADPTTKPGQLD
+145 RAYADPDSKPGQLD
-159 FAADL
+159 FASDL

-180 RAGLFG
+180 RAGLFA
-186 NLITGEL
+186 NLLTSEL
-193 IEPSKN
+193 IKPSKN
-199 PFKLLAAYLQEDT
+199 PFKILGAYLQEDT
-212 IYGTSAYDRET
+212 VYGTGAYDRET
-223 HQSAWR
+223 HQSAWK
-229 DIAEAAERHNKPGE
+229 DVAEAAERHNKPGE

-258 QSNLHRNVIFK
+258 QSNLHRNVIFQN
-269 DSKAPLQPFS
+269 SKAPVQPFS
-279 IVDSQNPEDLWN
+279 LADSRNPEDLWD

-296 RNLGVESLAIP
+296 RSLGVESLAIP
-307 HNSNGSDGQMFKLV
+307 HNSNGSNGQMFKLV
-321 DWAGNPMDD
+321 DWAGNPLDD
-330 DYASQRMRNEPL
+330 DYATKRMRNEPL

-359 PDDKWADFG
+359 PGDKWADFG

-380 KPNGSYVREAYLR
+380 SPTGSYVRNAYLR
-393 GLSLEAEYKI
+393 GLSLESEFKI

-440 LRGAAPVTQSL
+440 LRGAAPLTKAFKEQIEGS
-451 RDQLEEAGANV
+451 GSNV
-462 IVDGFL
+462 IIRGYKEVGDQ
-468 DIEGK
+468 E
-473 DYIDTGYTEWGASG
+473 YIDTGYTEWGASG
-487 LAAVWAENNTRESIY
+487 LAAVWAENNTRKSIY
-502 DAFRRKET
+502 NAFRRKET
-510 FATSGSRIKVR
+510 FATTGSRIKVR
-521 FFGGYGLDA
+521 FFGGYQMENTFSED
-530 ILDQEDPVK
+530 DPVNF
-539 YAYANASTMGSDL
+539 AYTNGVTMGSDM
-552 LQNNN
+552 LQS
-557 EAPEFMVW
+557 EKQKPQFVVW

-590 PHEKIYDV
+590 PHEEIYDV
-598 ACSDGRKANSKTG
+598 ACSDGRKPNPKTN
-611 LCKDSRAKVNLN
+611 LCQDTRASVNLD
-623 NCKISKNVGADEL
+623 NCQISANEGADEL
-636 KVVWKDPDFNPNHK
+636 RAVWEDPNFNPDLK

-665 STWDAIKSG
+665 STWDALKSG
-674 EKPRGD
+674 EKPRAD
-680 LPATI
+680 LPSTI

-690 SSPIWYVPDNEGI
+690 SSPIWYIPDNEGI
-703 EVSNI
+703 TIGNI
-708 LPDNV
+708 LPDEV

>member
-1 MAFITAFQGSIKLL
+1 
-15 NCRKSLGEINMGLVI
+15 MGIVI
-30 RTFLIALVF
+30 RTFVIALLF
-39 AIIIFVLGANNLFTI
+39 AGVIFILGANNVFTI
-54 KDDFADFSLDTD
+54 KDDIADFSLGQRDNS
-66 EIAIDLPENLNRD
+66 IKIDANQNRD
-79 AFFGDLHVHTR
+79 AFFGDLHVHTM

-145 RAYADPTTKPGQLD
+145 RAYADPDSKPGQLD
-159 FAADL
+159 FASDL

-180 RAGLFG
+180 RAGLFA
-186 NLITGEL
+186 NLLTSEL
-193 IEPSKN
+193 IKPSKN
-199 PFKLLAAYLQEDT
+199 PFKILGAYLQEDT
-212 IYGTSAYDRET
+212 VYGTGAYDRET
-223 HQSAWR
+223 HQSAWK
-229 DIAEAAERHNKPGE
+229 DVAEAAERHNKPGE

-258 QSNLHRNVIFK
+258 QSNLHRNVIFQN
-269 DSKAPLQPFS
+269 SKAPVQPFS
-279 IVDSQNPEDLWN
+279 LADSRNPEDLWD

-296 RNLGVESLAIP
+296 RSLGVESLAIP
-307 HNSNGSDGQMFKLV
+307 HNSNGSNGQMFKLV
-321 DWAGNPMDD
+321 DWAGNPLDD
-330 DYASQRMRNEPL
+330 DYATKRMRNEPL

-359 PDDKWADFG
+359 PGDKWADFG

-380 KPNGSYVREAYLR
+380 SPTGSYVRNAYLR
-393 GLSLEAEYKI
+393 GLSLESEFKI

-440 LRGAAPVTQSL
+440 LRGAAPLTKAFKEQIEGS
-451 RDQLEEAGANV
+451 GSNV
-462 IVDGFL
+462 IIRGYKEVGDQ
-468 DIEGK
+468 E
-473 DYIDTGYTEWGASG
+473 YIDTGYTEWGASG
-487 LAAVWAENNTRESIY
+487 LAAVWAENNTRQSIY
-502 DAFRRKET
+502 NAFRRKET
-510 FATSGSRIKVR
+510 FATTGSRIKVR
-521 FFGGYGLDA
+521 FFGGYQMENTFSED
-530 ILDQEDPVK
+530 DPVNF
-539 YAYANASTMGSDL
+539 AYTNGVTMGSDM
-552 LQNNN
+552 LQS
-557 EAPEFMVW
+557 EKQKPQFVVW

-590 PHEKIYDV
+590 PHEEIYDV
-598 ACSDGRKANSKTG
+598 ACSDGRKPNPKTN
-611 LCKDSRAKVNLN
+611 LCQDTRATVNLD
-623 NCKISKNVGADEL
+623 NCQISANEGADEL
-636 KVVWKDPDFNPNHK
+636 RAVWEDPNFDPDLK

-665 STWDAIKSG
+665 STWDALKSG
-674 EKPRGD
+674 EKPRAD
-680 LPATI
+680 LPSTI

-690 SSPIWYVPDNEGI
+690 SSPIWYIPDNEGI
-703 EVSNI
+703 TIGNI
-708 LPDNV
+708 LPDEV

>member
-1 MAFITAFQGSIKLL
+1 MVL
-15 NCRKSLGEINMGLVI
+15 

-79 AFFGDLHVHTR
+79 AFFGDLRVHTR

-296 RNLGVESLAIP
+296 RDLGVESLAIP

-321 DWAGNPMDD
+321 DWAGDPMDD

-598 ACSDGRKANSKTG
+598 ACSDGRKADSKTG

-623 NCKISKNVGADEL
+623 NCKISKNIGADEL
-636 KVVWKDPDFNPNHK
+636 KVVWKDPDFNPDHK

-674 EKPRGD
+674 EKPRSD
-680 LPATI
+680 LPSTI

-708 LPDNV
+708 LPDDV

>member
-1 MAFITAFQGSIKLL
+1 M
-15 NCRKSLGEINMGLVI
+15 NLVL
-30 RTFLIALVF
+30 RTFVVALIFSAL
-39 AIIIFVLGANNLFTI
+39 IFILGANNIFSI
-54 KDDFADFSLDTD
+54 KDDFVDYSLDQ
-66 EIAIDLPENLNRD
+66 EKEPYQVPVNLNRD

-105 DAYRYAKGGSIKHPL
+105 DAYKYAKGGPIKHPL

-145 RAYADPTTKPGQLD
+145 RAYADPDSKPGQLD
-159 FAADL
+159 FASDL
-164 HGLND
+164 HGLNN

-180 RAGLFG
+180 RAGLFA

-199 PFKLLAAYLQEDT
+199 PLKLLGAYLQEDT
-212 IYGTSAYDRET
+212 IYGTKAYDRNT

-229 DIAEAAERHNKPGE
+229 DVAEAAERHNQPGE

-269 DSKAPLQPFS
+269 GSKAPIQPFS
-279 IVDSQNPEDLWN
+279 IIDSRNPEELWD

-296 RNLGVESLAIP
+296 RDLGVESLAIP
-307 HNSNGSDGQMFKLV
+307 HNSNGSNGQMFKLV

-330 DYASQRMRNEPL
+330 EYASQRMRNEPI

-359 PDDKWADFG
+359 PDDNWADFG
-368 IMNNRVASPFYS
+368 IMSNRVASPFYS
-380 KPNGSYVREAYLR
+380 SPTGSYVRDAYLR

-426 DYHSKIGILDGTPE
+426 DFHSKIGILDGTPE
-440 LRGAAPVTQSL
+440 LRGAAPVSQSL
-451 RDQLEEAGANV
+451 KDQLEEAGANV
-462 IVDGFL
+462 IVNGLL
-468 DIEGK
+468 DIDGK

-502 DAFRRKET
+502 EAFRRKET
-510 FATSGSRIKVR
+510 FATTGSRIKVR
-521 FFGGYGLDA
+521 FFGGYDLTNV
-530 ILDQEDPVK
+530 LQEEDPIK
-539 YAYANASTMGSDL
+539 YAYANAVTMGSDMI
-552 LQNNN
+552 QNDNA
-557 EAPEFMVW
+557 APQFMVW
-565 ALRDVKR
+565 ALRDLKR

-598 ACSDGRKANSKTG
+598 ACSDRRKANPSTG
-611 LCKDSRAKVNLN
+611 LCKESRAKVNLN
-623 NCKISKNVGADEL
+623 NCKISKNVGANEL
-636 KVVWKDPDFNPNHK
+636 KTVWQDPDFNPDLK

-665 STWDAIKSG
+665 STWDALKSG
-674 EKPRGD
+674 EKPRED
-680 LPATI
+680 LPSTI

-690 SSPIWYVPDNEGI
+690 SSPIWYIPDNEGI
-703 EVSNI
+703 TTGNI
-708 LPDNV
+708 LPDDI

>member
-1 MAFITAFQGSIKLL
+1 
-15 NCRKSLGEINMGLVI
+15 MGLAI
-30 RTFLIALVF
+30 RTFLIAVLF
-39 AIIIFVLGANNLFTI
+39 ALLIFILGANDVFSI
-54 KDDFADFSLDTD
+54 KDDFSDFALEDNQKEVVVPS
-66 EIAIDLPENLNRD
+66 NNNRD

-105 DAYRYAKGGSIKHPL
+105 DAYRYAKGGAIKHPL

-145 RAYADPTTKPGQLD
+145 RAYADPDSKPGQLD
-159 FAADL
+159 FASDL
-164 HGLND
+164 HGLNN

-180 RAGLFG
+180 RAGLFA
-186 NLITGEL
+186 NLITREL

-199 PFKLLAAYLQEDT
+199 PLKLLGAYLQEDT
-212 IYGTSAYDRET
+212 VYGTMAYDRNT

-229 DIAEAAERHNKPGE
+229 DVAEAAERHNKPGE

-269 DSKAPLQPFS
+269 GSKAPIQPFS
-279 IVDSQNPEDLWN
+279 IIDSRNPEELWD
-291 WMDNL
+291 WMDSL
-296 RNLGVESLAIP
+296 RDLGVESLAIP
-307 HNSNGSDGQMFKLV
+307 HNSNGSNGQMFKLV

-359 PDDKWADFG
+359 PEDKWADFG

-380 KPNGSYVREAYLR
+380 HPKGSYVRDAYLR
-393 GLSLEAEYKI
+393 GLSLEAEYRI

-426 DYHSKIGILDGTPE
+426 DFHSKVGILDGTPE
-440 LRGAAPVTQSL
+440 LRGAAPISQDL
-451 RDQLEEAGANV
+451 RDRLEEAGGSILVNG
-462 IVDGFL
+462 IL
-468 DIEGK
+468 DIDGK

-502 DAFRRKET
+502 EAFRRKET
-510 FATSGSRIKVR
+510 FATTGSRIKVR
-521 FFGGYGLDA
+521 FFGGYNLKN
-530 ILDQEDPVK
+530 IFQEKDPIK
-539 YAYANASTMGSDL
+539 YAYSQAATMGSDII
-552 LQNNN
+552 QNNDT
-557 EAPEFMVW
+557 APEFMVW
-565 ALRDVKR
+565 ALRDLKR

-598 ACSDGRKANSKTG
+598 ACSDGRKANPNTG
-611 LCKDSRAKVNLN
+611 LCKESRAKVNLN
-623 NCKISKNVGADEL
+623 NCKISKNVGANEL
-636 KVVWKDPDFNPNHK
+636 KTVWQDPDFNPDLK

-665 STWDAIKSG
+665 STWDALKSG
-674 EKPRGD
+674 EKPRED
-680 LPATI
+680 LPSTI

-690 SSPIWYVPDNEGI
+690 SSPIWYIPDNEGI
-703 EVSNI
+703 TTGNI
-708 LPDNV
+708 LPDDI

>member
-1 MAFITAFQGSIKLL
+1 
-15 NCRKSLGEINMGLVI
+15 MGLAI
-30 RTFLIALVF
+30 RTFLIAVLF
-39 AIIIFVLGANNLFTI
+39 ALLIFILGANDVFSI
-54 KDDFADFSLDTD
+54 KDDFSDFALEDSQKDVVV
-66 EIAIDLPENLNRD
+66 PSNNNRD

-90 YSFDAFI
+90 YSFDAYI

-105 DAYRYAKGGSIKHPL
+105 DAYRYAKGGAIKHPL

-145 RAYADPTTKPGQLD
+145 RAYADPDSKPGQLD
-159 FAADL
+159 FASDL
-164 HGLND
+164 HGLNN

-180 RAGLFG
+180 RAGLFA
-186 NLITGEL
+186 NLITREL

-199 PFKLLAAYLQEDT
+199 PLKLLGAYLQEDT
-212 IYGTSAYDRET
+212 IYGTMAYDRNT

-229 DIAEAAERHNKPGE
+229 DVAEAAERHNQPGE

-269 DSKAPLQPFS
+269 GSKAPIQPFS
-279 IVDSQNPEDLWN
+279 IIDSRNPEELWD

-296 RNLGVESLAIP
+296 RDLGVESLAIP
-307 HNSNGSDGQMFKLV
+307 HNSNGSNGQMFKLV

-359 PDDKWADFG
+359 PEDKWADFG

-380 KPNGSYVREAYLR
+380 HPKGSYVRDAYLR

-426 DYHSKIGILDGTPE
+426 DFHSKVGILDGTPE
-440 LRGAAPVTQSL
+440 LRGAAPISQDL
-451 RDQLEEAGANV
+451 RDRLEEAGGSILVNG
-462 IVDGFL
+462 IL
-468 DIEGK
+468 DIDGK

-502 DAFRRKET
+502 EAFRRKET

-521 FFGGYGLDA
+521 FFGGYDLKN
-530 ILDQEDPVK
+530 ILQEIDPIK
-539 YAYANASTMGSDL
+539 YAYANAATMGSDII
-552 LQNNN
+552 QNNDT
-557 EAPEFMVW
+557 APEFMVW
-565 ALRDVKR
+565 ALRDLKR

-590 PHEKIYDV
+590 LHEKIYDV
-598 ACSDGRKANSKTG
+598 ACSDGRKANPNTG
-611 LCKDSRAKVNLN
+611 LCKESRAKVNLN
-623 NCKISKNVGADEL
+623 NCKISKNVGANEL
-636 KVVWKDPDFNPNHK
+636 KTVWQDPDFNPDLK

-665 STWDAIKSG
+665 STWDALKSG
-674 EKPRGD
+674 EKPRED
-680 LPATI
+680 LPSTI

-690 SSPIWYVPDNEGI
+690 SSPIWYIPDNEGI
-703 EVSNI
+703 TTGNI
-708 LPDNV
+708 LPDDI

>member
-1 MAFITAFQGSIKLL
+1 
-15 NCRKSLGEINMGLVI
+15 MGIVI
-30 RTFLIALVF
+30 RTFVIALLF
-39 AIIIFVLGANNLFTI
+39 AGVIFILGANNVFTI
-54 KDDFADFSLDTD
+54 KDDIADFSLEQKDNSLT
-66 EIAIDLPENLNRD
+66 IDANQNRD
-79 AFFGDLHVHTR
+79 AFFGDLHVHTM

-145 RAYADPTTKPGQLD
+145 RAYADPDSKPGQLD
-159 FAADL
+159 FASDL

-180 RAGLFG
+180 RAGLFA
-186 NLITGEL
+186 NLLTSEL
-193 IEPSKN
+193 IKPSKN
-199 PFKLLAAYLQEDT
+199 PLKILGAYLQEDT
-212 IYGTSAYDRET
+212 VYGTGAYDRET
-223 HQSAWR
+223 HQSAWK
-229 DIAEAAERHNKPGE
+229 DVAEAAERHNKPGE

-258 QSNLHRNVIFK
+258 QSNLHRNVIFQN
-269 DSKAPLQPFS
+269 SKAPVQPFS
-279 IVDSQNPEDLWN
+279 LADSRNPEDLWD

-296 RNLGVESLAIP
+296 RSLGVESLAIP
-307 HNSNGSDGQMFKLV
+307 HNSNGSNGQMFKLV

-330 DYASQRMRNEPL
+330 DYATKRMRNEPL

-359 PDDKWADFG
+359 PGDKWADFG

-380 KPNGSYVREAYLR
+380 SPTGSYVRNAYSR
-393 GLSLEAEYKI
+393 GLSLESEFKI

-409 LVGASDT
+409 LVGSSDT

-440 LRGAAPVTQSL
+440 LRGAAPLTKAFKEQIEGS
-451 RDQLEEAGANV
+451 DSNV
-462 IVDGFL
+462 IIRGYKEVGDQ
-468 DIEGK
+468 E
-473 DYIDTGYTEWGASG
+473 YIDTGYTEWGASG
-487 LAAVWAENNTRESIY
+487 LAAVWAENNTRQSIY
-502 DAFRRKET
+502 NAFRRKET
-510 FATSGSRIKVR
+510 FATTGSRIKVR
-521 FFGGYGLDA
+521 FFGGYQMENTFSED
-530 ILDQEDPVK
+530 DPVNF
-539 YAYANASTMGSDL
+539 AYTNGVTMGSDM
-552 LQNNN
+552 LQS
-557 EAPEFMVW
+557 EKQKPQFVVW

-590 PHEKIYDV
+590 PHEEIYDV
-598 ACSDGRKANSKTG
+598 ACSDGRKPNPKTN
-611 LCKDSRAKVNLN
+611 LCQDTRASVNLD
-623 NCKISKNVGADEL
+623 NCQISANEGADEL
-636 KVVWKDPDFNPNHK
+636 RTVWEDPNFDPDLK

-665 STWDAIKSG
+665 STWDALKSG
-674 EKPRGD
+674 EKPRAD
-680 LPATI
+680 LPSTI

-690 SSPIWYVPDNEGI
+690 SSPIWYIPDNEGI
-703 EVSNI
+703 TIGNI
-708 LPDNV
+708 LPDEV